1 MSIFKDLSA
10 VFFDWDGTLVDTAAS
25 SFLLINRFLEHA
37 GKSSLQE
44 KEYTNSPS
52 ISVRDM
58 FRSMFAPHEYH
69 EAVAQFRHFLE
80 HNHHA
85 PVPFS
90 ASHHLLSLLQQHRIP
105 TGIVSNQY
113 SDVLR
118 KQIHHLGWEPYF
130 CKIVGSGDL
139 EHDKPSPFP
148 LLHALEHIQIEP
160 GKSVLFVG
168 DSTVDMMCAEG
179 AGCTPVS
186 VGAQAEK
193 FQGKFHA
200 FKDIHNFYAV
210 MKASMHN
217 PLLGETSDD
226 T

>member
-1 MSIFKDLSA
+1 MNFFRKISA

-25 SFLLINRFLEHA
+25 SFLLINRFLKQA
-37 GKSSLQE
+37 GKSPLQE
-44 KEYTNSPS
+44 KNYLNSPS
-52 ISVRDM
+52 FSVRDM
-58 FRSMFAPHEYH
+58 FRSMFDSNEYH
-69 EAVAQFRHFLE
+69 QAVAQFRHFLE

-90 ASHHLLSLLQQHRIP
+90 TSHQLLSLLQQHRIP

-113 SDVLR
+113 GDVLR

-139 EHDKPSPFP
+139 EHDKPSPLP

-160 GKSVLFVG
+160 GASVLFVG
-168 DSTVDMMCAEG
+168 DSTVDMICAQD

-210 MKASMHN
+210 MKESMRKT
-217 PLLGETSDD
+217 PLGETSND